1 MKSRVSDEGAV
12 EGVPNGTPCLST
24 TALLGVTT
32 YIVVVRWR
40 ATQLVPS
47 SAGFAPMPP
56 SLASHA
62 VVHFE
67 SIVLQDQRIR
77 GADDD
82 YLLSVVHLTIQHPDA
97 RWCPGCLAT
106 IRHRFRG
113 ANGGAVE
120 VNIRA
125 ADQCVAY
132 ERALAVLVENYYRE
146 RVGTEGTAI
155 RVGPRGASPWLV
167 GMQRMAPATA
177 VLGTSE
183 PRQHRS
189 LS

>member
-1 MKSRVSDEGAV
+1 MAD
-12 EGVPNGTPCLST
+12 
-24 TALLGVTT
+24 
-32 YIVVVRWR
+32 
-40 ATQLVPS
+40 
-47 SAGFAPMPP
+47 
-56 SLASHA
+56 HA

-82 YLLSVVHLTIQHPDA
+82 YLLSVVHLVIQHPDT

-120 VNIRA
+120 VNIRP
-125 ADQCVAY
+125 ADECVAY
-132 ERALAVLVENYYRE
+132 ERALALSVENYYRE

-155 RVGPRGASPWLV
+155 RIGPRGASPWLV

-177 VLGTSE
+177 ALPISE
-183 PRQHRS
+183 PRQNRS
-189 LS
+189 LR